1 MRGSAVVLAVLL
13 SALYLCTELCSLV
26 RISVVVPVVS
36 RSAVYLLRIVFI
48 GAHQCSCASCE
59 ERECSAASAAELDTR
74 AAHSLSSNQP
84 DVKCW
89 TKIEEEVERC
99 EG

>member
-1 MRGSAVVLAVLL
+1 MNIHCIAYLVVVLVFTHSGTKWPELCALMRITTVVSVLL
-13 SALYLCTELCSLV
+13 
-26 RISVVVPVVS
+26 
-36 RSAVYLLRIVFI
+36 
-48 GAHQCSCASCE
+48 
-59 ERECSAASAAELDTR
+59 RECSAASAAELDTR
-74 AAHSLSSNQP
+74 AAHSLSNNQP